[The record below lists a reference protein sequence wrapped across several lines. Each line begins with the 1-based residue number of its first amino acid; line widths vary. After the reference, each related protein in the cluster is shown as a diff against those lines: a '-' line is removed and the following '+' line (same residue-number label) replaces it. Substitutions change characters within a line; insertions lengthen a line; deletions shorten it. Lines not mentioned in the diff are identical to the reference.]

1 MHTICQFCGS
11 MIDIPYF
18 MLGATVTCGECG
30 RHTLPQTVVGAR
42 PSNTGYE
49 ITFSDFHR
57 LLYDPEYR
65 SAIAPLL
72 REWFGYELEPFG
84 DSIRIRARESNEIDE
99 LALHQR
105 IQGDEPKQA
114 TLYRA
119 AMTLWR

>member
-1 MHTICQFCGS
+1 MDTICQSCGS
-11 MIDIPYF
+11 RIVIPYF
-18 MLGATVTCGECG
+18 MLGAAVTCGECG
-30 RHTLPQTVVGAR
+30 RHTIPQAVAGAR

-57 LLYDPEYR
+57 LLSDPEYR

-72 REWFGYELEPFG
+72 REWFGYELEPPG
-84 DSIRIRARESNEIDE
+84 DSIGLRAREGNEVDE

-114 TLYRA
+114 ALYRA